1 MLYADGDWTQPAQR
15 LGSHPLSEHLR
26 LRTVRQ
32 KSCDSTSSRPAK
44 SKVGPVSGY
53 QRRIIDDELDEL
65 LPHLPAIAIEGP
77 KGVGKT
83 ETAKQRAAT
92 ILKLDE
98 PAEASLLDADPQRLE
113 REPAPILID
122 EWQRFP
128 RSWDL
133 VRRSVDEN
141 RAGGRFLLTGSA
153 APTTPPT
160 HSGAARIVRLRLRPL
175 SLAERGLTDRPTVSL
190 RELLTGNK
198 PDIKGTATMELADYT
213 EEILASGFPAIRGF
227 AGRARTLQLD
237 SYLSRIVDRDMDE
250 AGLKVRRPAL
260 LRGWLAAY
268 AAASSTSTAYSTI
281 LDAATPG
288 DADKPAKATTI
299 AYREALTRLWLLDP
313 IPGWIPEGNLLT
325 RLAQAPKHHLADPAL
340 AARLLGA
347 TASGLLRN
355 TVATGLTP
363 ADGVLLG
370 ALFESLVTLSVR
382 VYSQPVDATVHHLR
396 TQNGDHEVDLIV
408 EGPDRQVVAL
418 EAKLA
423 ADVTNNDI
431 RHLLWLRERLG
442 KRLADAAVIT
452 TGQHAYRRADGI
464 AVIPASLLGP

>member
-1 MLYADGDWTQPAQR
+1 MSVY
-15 LGSHPLSEHLR
+15 E
-26 LRTVRQ
+26 
-32 KSCDSTSSRPAK
+32 
-44 SKVGPVSGY
+44 
-53 QRRIIDDELDEL
+53 RRVIDDELDEL
-65 LPHLPAIAIEGP
+65 LPQLPAIAIEGP

-92 ILKLDE
+92 VLKLDD
-98 PAEASLLDADPQRLE
+98 PAEASLLNADPQRLE
-113 REPAPILID
+113 REPTPILID

-141 RAGGRFLLTGSA
+141 RTGGRFLLTGSA
-153 APTTPPT
+153 TPKTPPT

-175 SLAERGLTDRPTVSL
+175 SLVERGLADRPTVSL
-190 RELLTGNK
+190 RELLSGAEAT
-198 PDIKGTATMELADYT
+198 ITGTATMELADYT

-227 AGRARTLQLD
+227 VGRARMLQLD
-237 SYLSRIVDRDMDE
+237 SYLARIVDSDMDE
-250 AGLKVRRPAL
+250 AGVKVRRPAL
-260 LRGWLAAY
+260 LKGWLAAY
-268 AAASSTSTAYSTI
+268 AAASSTSTSYSTI

-313 IPGWIPEGNLLT
+313 VPGWIPEGNLLT

-347 TASGLLRN
+347 TGSGLLRN
-355 TVATGLTP
+355 TVSTGLKP

-382 VYSQPVDATVHHLR
+382 VYAQPLDATVHHLR

-408 EGPDRQVVAL
+408 EGADRRVVAF
-418 EAKLA
+418 EVKLA
-423 ADVTNNDI
+423 ADVTNNDV
-431 RHLLWLRERLG
+431 RHLTWLRERLG
-442 KRLADAAVIT
+442 NRLADAAVIT
-452 TGQHAYRRADGI
+452 TGHHAYRRPDGI

>member
-1 MLYADGDWTQPAQR
+1 M
-15 LGSHPLSEHLR
+15 
-26 LRTVRQ
+26 
-32 KSCDSTSSRPAK
+32 SR
-44 SKVGPVSGY
+44 Y
-53 QRRIIDDELDEL
+53 DRRVIDDELDEL
-65 LPHLPAIAIEGP
+65 LPQLPAIAIEGP

-113 REPAPILID
+113 REPTPILID

-133 VRRSVDEN
+133 VRRSIDEN
-141 RAGGRFLLTGSA
+141 RTAGRFLLTGSA
-153 APTTPPT
+153 APSTPPT

-175 SLAERGLTDRPTVSL
+175 SLAERGLLDRPTVSL
-190 RELLTGNK
+190 REVLNGDN
-198 PDIKGTATMELADYT
+198 PAIKGIATMEVADYT
-213 EEILASGFPAIRGF
+213 EEILASGFPSIRGL
-227 AGRARTLQLD
+227 AGRSRTLQLD
-237 SYLSRIVDRDMDE
+237 SYLSRIVDTDMDE
-250 AGLKVRRPAL
+250 AGVNVRRPAVL
-260 LRGWLAAY
+260 KAWLAAY
-268 AAASSTSTAYSTI
+268 AAATSTSTAYSTI

-299 AYREALTRLWLLDP
+299 NYREALTRLWLLDP
-313 IPGWIPEGNLLT
+313 TPGWIPEGNILT

-355 TVATGLTP
+355 TVSASLMP

-382 VYSQPVDATVHHLR
+382 VYAQPLDATVHHLR
-396 TQNGDHEVDLIV
+396 TQNGDHEIDLIV
-408 EGPDRQVVAL
+408 EGSDRRVVAL
-418 EAKLA
+418 EVKLS
-423 ADVTNNDI
+423 ADVTNKDV
-431 RHLLWLRERLG
+431 RHLIWLRERLAE
-442 KRLADAAVIT
+442 RLADAAVIT
-452 TGQHAYRRADGI
+452 TGHHAYRRPDGI

>member
-1 MLYADGDWTQPAQR
+1 M
-15 LGSHPLSEHLR
+15 
-26 LRTVRQ
+26 
-32 KSCDSTSSRPAK
+32 SR
-44 SKVGPVSGY
+44 Y
-53 QRRIIDDELDEL
+53 ERRIIDDELDEL
-65 LPHLPAIAIEGP
+65 LPQLPAIAIEGP

-92 ILKLDE
+92 VLKLDD

-113 REPAPILID
+113 RELTPILID

-133 VRRSVDEN
+133 VRRSIDEN
-141 RAGGRFLLTGSA
+141 RTGGRFLLTGSA
-153 APTTPPT
+153 APSTPPT

-175 SLAERGLTDRPTVSL
+175 SLAERQLVDHPTVSL
-190 RELLTGNK
+190 RALLSGDK
-198 PDIKGTATMELADYT
+198 PAIDGTATMELADYT
-213 EEILASGFPAIRGF
+213 EEILASGFPAIRGLS
-227 AGRARTLQLD
+227 GRARMLQLD
-237 SYLSRIVDRDMDE
+237 SYLGRIVDRDMDE
-250 AGLKVRRPAL
+250 AGVNVAALKA
-260 LRGWLAAY
+260 WLAAY

-299 AYREALTRLWLLDP
+299 GYREALTRLWLLDP
-313 IPGWIPEGNLLT
+313 VPGWIPEGNLLT

-355 TVATGLTP
+355 TVSSSLRP

-370 ALFESLVTLSVR
+370 AFFESLVTMSVR
-382 VYSQPVDATVHHLR
+382 VYAQPFDATVHHLR

-408 EGPDRQVVAL
+408 EGDDRRVVAL
-418 EAKLA
+418 EVKLA
-423 ADVTNNDI
+423 GDVTTKDV
-431 RHLLWLRERLG
+431 RHLTWLRDRLG
-442 KRLADAAVIT
+442 DRLADAAVIT
-452 TGQHAYRRADGI
+452 TGRHAYRRPDGI

>member
-1 MLYADGDWTQPAQR
+1 MLEGVCLQADYAVLTDIDRAHRSADMSMCLGPHHLHSDPCSLCCFTSVLVAHR
-15 LGSHPLSEHLR
+15 LSGHLR

-44 SKVGPVSGY
+44 SKVGAVSGY

-65 LPHLPAIAIEGP
+65 LPQLPAIAIEGP

-113 REPAPILID
+113 REPTPILID

-190 RELLTGNK
+190 RELLNGNK
-198 PDIKGTATMELADYT
+198 PAINGTATMELADYT

-227 AGRARTLQLD
+227 VGRATD
-237 SYLSRIVDRDMDE
+237 V
-250 AGLKVRRPAL
+250 
-260 LRGWLAAY
+260 
-268 AAASSTSTAYSTI
+268 
-281 LDAATPG
+281 
-288 DADKPAKATTI
+288 
-299 AYREALTRLWLLDP
+299 
-313 IPGWIPEGNLLT
+313 
-325 RLAQAPKHHLADPAL
+325 
-340 AARLLGA
+340 AAR
-347 TASGLLRN
+347 
-355 TVATGLTP
+355 
-363 ADGVLLG
+363 
-370 ALFESLVTLSVR
+370 
-382 VYSQPVDATVHHLR
+382 
-396 TQNGDHEVDLIV
+396 
-408 EGPDRQVVAL
+408 
-418 EAKLA
+418 
-423 ADVTNNDI
+423 
-431 RHLLWLRERLG
+431 
-442 KRLADAAVIT
+442 
-452 TGQHAYRRADGI
+452 
-464 AVIPASLLGP
+464 

>member
-1 MLYADGDWTQPAQR
+1 MN
-15 LGSHPLSEHLR
+15 
-26 LRTVRQ
+26 
-32 KSCDSTSSRPAK
+32 
-44 SKVGPVSGY
+44 GY
-53 QRRIIDDELDEL
+53 ERRIIDDELDEL
-65 LPHLPAIAIEGP
+65 LPQLPAIAIEGP

-83 ETAKQRAAT
+83 ETARQRAAT
-92 ILKLDE
+92 MLRLDE
-98 PAEASLLDADPQRLE
+98 PAEASLLDADPQRLD
-113 REPAPILID
+113 REPTPILID

-153 APTTPPT
+153 APFMPPT

-175 SLAERGLTDRPTVSL
+175 SLAERRLVDRPAVSL
-190 RELLTGNK
+190 RDLLSGDK
-198 PDIKGTATMELADYT
+198 PTISGTATMELADYT

-227 AGRARTLQLD
+227 TDRARRLQLD
-237 SYLSRIVDRDMDE
+237 SYLARIVDTDLDE
-250 AGLKVRRPAL
+250 AGVKVRRPAL

-268 AAASSTSTAYSTI
+268 AAASSTTTAYTTI

-299 AYREALTRLWLLDP
+299 RYREALIRMWILDP
-313 IPGWIPEGNLLT
+313 VPGWIPEGNLLT

-347 TASGLLRN
+347 TATGLLRN
-355 TVATGLTP
+355 TVSTAVFP

-370 ALFESLVTLSVR
+370 ALFESLVTLSAR
-382 VYSQPVDATVHHLR
+382 VYAQPVDATVHHLR

-408 EGPDRQVVAL
+408 EGTDRRVVAL
-418 EAKLA
+418 EVKLA
-423 ADVTNNDI
+423 ADVTNNDV
-431 RHLLWLRERLG
+431 RHLIWLRQRLG
-442 KRLADAAVIT
+442 DRLADAAVIT
-452 TGQHAYRRADGI
+452 TGHHAYRRPDGI

>member
-1 MLYADGDWTQPAQR
+1 M
-15 LGSHPLSEHLR
+15 
-26 LRTVRQ
+26 
-32 KSCDSTSSRPAK
+32 
-44 SKVGPVSGY
+44 SKIEVMTGY
-53 QRRIIDDELDEL
+53 ERRIIDDELDEL
-65 LPHLPAIAIEGP
+65 LRQLPAIAIEGP

-92 ILKLDE
+92 VLKLDD

-113 REPAPILID
+113 REPTPILID

-153 APTTPPT
+153 APNSPPT

-175 SLAERGLTDRPTVSL
+175 SLAERGLIDGPTVSL
-190 RELLTGNK
+190 RELLNGNK
-198 PDIKGTATMELADYT
+198 PAINGTATMKLADYT

-227 AGRARTLQLD
+227 VGRARTLQLD
-237 SYLSRIVDRDMDE
+237 SYLGRIVDSDMDE
-250 AGLKVRRPAL
+250 AGVKIRRPAL

-268 AAASSTSTAYSTI
+268 AAASSTSTSYSTI

-299 AYREALTRLWLLDP
+299 GYREALTRMWLLDP
-313 IPGWIPEGNLLT
+313 VPGWIPEGNLLT

-347 TASGLLRN
+347 TANGLLRN
-355 TVATGLTP
+355 TVSTGLKP

-370 ALFESLVTLSVR
+370 AFFESLVTLSVR
-382 VYSQPVDATVHHLR
+382 VYAQPLDATVHHLR
-396 TQNGDHEVDLIV
+396 TQNGDHEVDLII
-408 EGPDRQVVAL
+408 EGADRRVVAI
-418 EAKLA
+418 EVKLA
-423 ADVTNNDI
+423 ADVTNNDV
-431 RHLLWLRERLG
+431 RHLIWLRERLG
-442 KRLADAAVIT
+442 DRLADAAVIT
-452 TGQHAYRRADGI
+452 TGRHAYRRPDGI

>member
-1 MLYADGDWTQPAQR
+1 M
-15 LGSHPLSEHLR
+15 
-26 LRTVRQ
+26 
-32 KSCDSTSSRPAK
+32 
-44 SKVGPVSGY
+44 SGY
-53 QRRIIDDELDEL
+53 ERRIIDDELDEL
-65 LPHLPAIAIEGP
+65 LPQLPAIAIEGP

-92 ILKLDE
+92 VLRLDE

-113 REPAPILID
+113 RERTPILID

-141 RAGGRFLLTGSA
+141 RSGGRFLLTGSA
-153 APTTPPT
+153 APSMPPT

-175 SLAERGLTDRPTVSL
+175 SLAERGLLDRPTVSL
-190 RELLTGNK
+190 RELLNGNT
-198 PDIKGTATMELADYT
+198 PTINGTATMELADYT

-227 AGRARTLQLD
+227 AGRARLLQLD
-237 SYLSRIVDRDMDE
+237 SYLARIVDTDLHE
-250 AGLKVRRPAL
+250 AGVKVRRPAL
-260 LRGWLAAY
+260 FKGWLAAY
-268 AAASSTSTAYSTI
+268 AAASSTTTAYSTI

-299 AYREALTRLWLLDP
+299 GYREALTRMWILDP
-313 IPGWIPEGNLLT
+313 VPGWIPERNLLT

-347 TASGLLRN
+347 TATGLLRN
-355 TVATGLTP
+355 TVSTGIAP

-370 ALFESLVTLSVR
+370 ALFESLVTLSIR
-382 VYSQPVDATVHHLR
+382 VYAQPLDATVHHLR

-408 EGPDRQVVAL
+408 EGTDRRVVAL
-418 EAKLA
+418 EVKLA
-423 ADVTNNDI
+423 ADVTNNDV
-431 RHLLWLRERLG
+431 RHLIWLRKRLG
-442 KRLADAAVIT
+442 DRLADAVVIT
-452 TGQHAYRRADGI
+452 TGHHAYRRPDGI
-464 AVIPASLLGP
+464 AVIPASLLRP